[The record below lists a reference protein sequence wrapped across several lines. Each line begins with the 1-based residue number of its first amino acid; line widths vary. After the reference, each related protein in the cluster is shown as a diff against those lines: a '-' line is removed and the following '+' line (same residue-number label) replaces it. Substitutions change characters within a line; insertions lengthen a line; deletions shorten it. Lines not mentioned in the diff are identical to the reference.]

1 MGEYNIVRGLKT
13 IACQMHAGTTIGNKV
28 AESISSQSKVQD
40 ALKPGLWAVLMAV
53 GIIAGFAEY
62 VQWDS
67 KQMVA
72 DLAALDGVP
81 AEELQAAIDQTR
93 AGRTCEDRP
102 RDRQAAS
109 DLQHPGR
116 LPDSCAPEELDL
128 LEPPPLAPGLVLAI
142 DGGSKLSQ
150 VRSSSGAQSAGRLGA
165 VLCHLPE
172 CRAAADKC
180 RLLSRGRGC
189 RRLNASR

>member
-13 IACQMHAGTTIGNKV
+13 IACEMHAGPTIGNKV

-93 AGRTCEDRP
+93 AGRTCAEIDRAT
-102 RDRQAAS
+102 DKLLQIWHQAA
-109 DLQHPGR
+109 
-116 LPDSCAPEELDL
+116 A
-128 LEPPPLAPGLVLAI
+128 
-142 DGGSKLSQ
+142 
-150 VRSSSGAQSAGRLGA
+150 
-165 VLCHLPE
+165 
-172 CRAAADKC
+172 
-180 RLLSRGRGC
+180 
-189 RRLNASR
+189 